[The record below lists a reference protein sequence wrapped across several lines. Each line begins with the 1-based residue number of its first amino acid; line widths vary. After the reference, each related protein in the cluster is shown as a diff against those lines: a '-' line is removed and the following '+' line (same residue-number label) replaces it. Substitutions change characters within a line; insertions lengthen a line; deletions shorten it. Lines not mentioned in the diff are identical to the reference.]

1 MHAFFNP
8 KALAAGVLIGLAVSG
23 GVVAFH
29 ALRGPDH
36 AAAQPGS
43 VMVRPI
49 VRDNAA
55 KRMTFAVLAGL
66 FAFAGGTYYAGKRFA
81 VRKG

>member
-1 MHAFFNP
+1 MQAFFNP
-8 KALAAGVLIGLAVSG
+8 KALAAGLLIGLAVFG
-23 GVVAFH
+23 GVVTFH

-36 AAAQPGS
+36 AAARPGS

-49 VRDNAA
+49 VRDDAT

-66 FAFAGGTYYAGKRFA
+66 FAFAGGTYHAGKRLTT
-81 VRKG
+81 RKG

>member
-8 KALAAGVLIGLAVSG
+8 KALAAGLLVGLAASG
-23 GVVAFH
+23 GVVTFH

-43 VMVRPI
+43 VMVRPV
-49 VRDNAA
+49 VRDNAT
-55 KRMTFAVLAGL
+55 KRMTFAALAGL
-66 FAFAGGTYYAGKRFA
+66 FAFAGGTYYAGKRLA
-81 VRKG
+81 ARKG